1 MKKMKEKLK
10 EKLIQKFKS
19 DKKLL
24 IIVAVGVIGM
34 ALIFL
39 SEIKPTQKQQLLES
53 KTSEAV
59 SYEETVERKLKKI
72 VESIDGAGTAEVMI
86 VFSSSKES
94 VFAKDTDEDVENG
107 ETGDSKKTKNK
118 YIIVENDGDENGLLT
133 KAVYPAVNGVA
144 IVCDGAGDSVIK
156 QRIIETV
163 SALFDIN
170 SKNISV
176 VRKAG

>member
-1 MKKMKEKLK
+1 MKDKLK

-34 ALIFL
+34 ALILL
-39 SEIKPTQKQQLLES
+39 SEIKPTQSRQLQE
-53 KTSEAV
+53 TQTAETV
-59 SYEETVERKLKKI
+59 SYEEIIEKKLKKI

-94 VFAKDTDEDVENG
+94 VFAKDTDEDIENG
-107 ETGDSKKTKNK
+107 ESADSKKTKNK
-118 YIIVENDGDENGLLT
+118 YIIVENDGNESGLLT
-133 KAVYPAVNGVA
+133 KAVYPVVNGVA

-156 QRIIETV
+156 QRIVETV

>member
-1 MKKMKEKLK
+1 MKEKLK
-10 EKLIQKFKS
+10 EKLIQIFKG

-24 IIVAVGVIGM
+24 IIVAIGIIGM
-34 ALIFL
+34 ALIFI
-39 SEIKPTQKQQLLES
+39 SEIRPAQKQPLRES

-59 SYEETVERKLKKI
+59 SYEEAVERKLKKI

-94 VFAKDTDEDVENG
+94 VFAKDTDEDIENG
-107 ETGDSKKTKNK
+107 ETGDSKKTKSKSK
-118 YIIVENDGDENGLLT
+118 YIIVENDGAENGLLT

-156 QRIIETV
+156 QRIVETV

>member
-1 MKKMKEKLK
+1 MKEKLK
-10 EKLIQKFKS
+10 EKLIEKFKA

-24 IIVAVGVIGM
+24 IIVAVGVLGM
-34 ALIFL
+34 ALIFA
-39 SEIKPTQKQQLLES
+39 SEIKPAEKH
-53 KTSEAV
+53 TSQTSQTAETV
-59 SYEETVERKLKKI
+59 SYEESIEKKLREL
-72 VESIDGAGTAEVMI
+72 VESIDGAGEAQVMI
-86 VFSSSKES
+86 VFASSQES
-94 VFAKDTDEDVENG
+94 VFAKDTDEDIESGENAG
-107 ETGDSKKTKNK
+107 SKKTKSK
-118 YIIVENDGDENGLLT
+118 YIIVENGAGENGLLT
-133 KAVYPAVNGVA
+133 KAVYPVVNGVA